1 MIAPEARLALG
12 ARSLARVQLA
22 HDFGSYR
29 GLSHQKKKIYGVG
42 DGTLVSETKLC
53 VV

>member
-22 HDFGSYR
+22 HDFDSYR
-29 GLSHQKKKIYGVG
+29 GLSHQKKNLWGGGWNFGV
-42 DGTLVSETKLC
+42 
-53 VV
+53 